1 MDLLTITVTNSNDPS
16 CQRLVLTERDEIP
29 VTREPMGF
37 ILDKIKEVE
46 QTFRDLFPKGMTYSI
61 PFTTVKITRRE
72 ALSLIEGHRASAKE
86 AARA

>member
-1 MDLLTITVTNSNDPS
+1 
-16 CQRLVLTERDEIP
+16 
-29 VTREPMGF
+29 MGF